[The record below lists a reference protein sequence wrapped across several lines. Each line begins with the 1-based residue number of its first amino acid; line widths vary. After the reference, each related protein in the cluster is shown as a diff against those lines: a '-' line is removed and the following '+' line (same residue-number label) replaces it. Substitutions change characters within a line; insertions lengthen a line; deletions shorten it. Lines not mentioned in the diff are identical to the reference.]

1 MKHLLLTLFTL
12 LALSVQA
19 SPVTDMLE
27 RIDKGASKK
36 FKFELLKNDG
46 KEFFELDQ
54 QGQKVVIRGHNCRTA
69 TRSKEGEAR
78 NEDVA
83 AL

>member
-12 LALSVQA
+12 LAISVQA

-46 KEFFELDQ
+46 KASSTNK
-54 QGQKVVIRGHNCRTA
+54 GR
-69 TRSKEGEAR
+69 RSSS
-78 NEDVA
+78 A
-83 AL
+83 AITGLMWPSA